1 MVEIKENDVKMS
13 DLVDKLVPN
22 VIKALEESNTYYLYR
37 YSSGVSYDTAKAL
50 AMRFVKKGYHAKINH
65 FYDSR
70 KGYQCVVISKRPLHE
85 SNGRLIW
92 TEFIR

>member
-22 VIKALEESNTYYLYR
+22 VIKALNEKGEYCLYK
-37 YSSGVSYDTAKAL
+37 YDSGVSYDTAKAL
-50 AMRFVKKGYHAKINH
+50 AMRFVEKGYYAKINH
-65 FYDSR
+65 FTNRNY
-70 KGYQCVVISKRPLHE
+70 YQCVMISKRPLHE
-85 SNGRLIW
+85 SNGRLVW